1 MNVSTLRYETHND
14 SDIDVNGTSY
24 QGEISETFENLLKV
38 FGTPMGAS
46 DDNKVDVD
54 LGQYLD
60 HIRSNHNAEGE
71 QLLISEI
78 LNADNFRLFVS
89 SLSFS

>member
-24 QGEISETFENLLKV
+24 QGEISKTFENLLKV

-46 DDNKVDVD
+46 DDNKVCVLEYFDKILLYFSETFLSPD
-54 LGQYLD
+54 L
-60 HIRSNHNAEGE
+60 
-71 QLLISEI
+71 I
-78 LNADNFRLFVS
+78 LN
-89 SLSFS
+89 